1 MATALAGTGREAT
14 ADDDRARGFG
24 AEVVDVDVL
33 SHVFLPLTVAYALW
47 PERFTSPAVLALGG
61 LGLLSD
67 FDKFLGVPGL
77 LHSALT
83 IVPLCLVVL
92 AAEKFARDRFVWS
105 PLLAGLIASHLV
117 LDVVD
122 GGPVPLLYPLT
133 DAGIGLTYPVRV
145 AFGVPPVGIALEGPL
160 VALRTTAPR
169 GGFNTYGF
177 VDGAGVAIA
186 LAFAVVYVVGEYAD
200 RQ

>member
-1 MATALAGTGREAT
+1 M
-14 ADDDRARGFG
+14 DP
-24 AEVVDVDVL
+24 L

-47 PERFTSPAVLALGG
+47 PERFGSPVVLGLGG
-61 LGLLSD
+61 FGLLSD

-77 LHSALT
+77 LHSGLT
-83 IVPLCLVVL
+83 IVPLCLCLLGAERVL
-92 AAEKFARDRFVWS
+92 RDRLVWS
-105 PLLAGLIASHLV
+105 PLVAGLVASHLV
-117 LDVVD
+117 LDIVD
-122 GGPVPLLYPLT
+122 GGPVPLLYPLV
-133 DAGIGLTYPVRV
+133 DSGVGFTYPARV

-186 LAFAVVYVVGEYAD
+186 LAFGVVYVVGEYGD
-200 RQ
+200 RVR